1 MRFILFFLAECQYAA
16 PDMGFSKKK
25 KTTTTT
31 IQEDKSEEYSSFV
44 QKIRNITTKTKNDRK
59 KK

>member
-1 MRFILFFLAECQYAA
+1 
-16 PDMGFSKKK
+16 MGVRKKK